1 MYFEHFG
8 LNQPPF
14 KIVPN
19 QEFYYSGGSRADIL
33 NKLVYAITC
42 NDGLLIKIVGE
53 PGTGKT
59 MLAHM
64 LEISLPPELQ
74 VVKIPS
80 PALREKGIPWI
91 VADAM
96 GLNLGKLPYERAVL
110 VLQQHLARR
119 QSQGRKVSLFVDE
132 SQTLTAGVLEELY
145 RLASPGNVSFKL
157 VQVVLFGQPELDVL
171 INQPQLRNFRE
182 QITHNFLLT
191 HLNKTEVGDYLLF
204 RLRVAGYRGPQVFS
218 KNALKQVYNASGG
231 SIRRINILADKAL
244 LAAFLDNTHLVGSE
258 QIEVALRESWF
269 EPVKSGYLPKKS
281 YLILL
286 LGSVLLTM
294 ILWLLKWQTASAPA
308 TPPTIA
314 VAPVTVAPISPV
326 AVVAGN
332 ERKVEPSLRALQE
345 PLPAAVAPTATMPDL
360 PQPNSK
366 TQGDTLVPAT
376 QKRKPSGGGE
386 PENAG
391 KKKAGAER
399 ILPAQTPQSTPPM
412 TENSLQSRLDK
423 SSEWLRKQDDSLYTV
438 QLAITSPE
446 LALAEIQRIHA
457 KSPLKAEMVAAYR
470 TIADGKPM
478 INIVSGVY
486 PSMRE
491 AREAVAS
498 LPPQLLEYSPLI
510 RTFKGIRTE
519 LSR

>member
-96 GLNLGKLPYERAVL
+96 GLNLGKLPYERASL

-132 SQTLTAGVLEELY
+132 SQTLTAGVLEEIY

-157 VQVVLFGQPELDVL
+157 MQVVLFGQPELDEL
-171 INQPQLRNFRE
+171 INQPKLRNFRE

-204 RLRVAGYRGPQVFS
+204 RMRVAGYRGPQVFS
-218 KNALKQVYNASGG
+218 KNALKQVYSASRG

-244 LAAFLDNTHLVGSE
+244 LAAFLDNTHLIGNE

-269 EPVKSGYLPKKS
+269 EPLKPSYLPKKS

-286 LGSVLLTM
+286 LGSVLLTT
-294 ILWLLKWQTASAPA
+294 ILWLLKWQTAGAPVTPATVAVAPA
-308 TPPTIA
+308 TP
-314 VAPVTVAPISPV
+314 VAPISQV
-326 AVVAGN
+326 AVVADN
-332 ERKVEPSLRALQE
+332 ESKVDTSKARQE
-345 PLPAAVAPTATMPDL
+345 PPPAAAVPTTTTPDSPPL
-360 PQPNSK
+360 TGK

-376 QKRKPSGGGE
+376 QKKKPNIASE
-386 PENAG
+386 PESAG
-391 KKKAGAER
+391 KKKAGAEK
-399 ILPAQTPQSTPPM
+399 ISPAQTPQSTQPV

-423 SSEWLRKQDDSLYTV
+423 SSEWLRKQDDSFYTV

-446 LALAEIQRIHA
+446 LAAAEIQRIHA

-470 TIADGKPM
+470 TTADGKPM

-510 RTFKGIRTE
+510 RTFKGVRAE